1 MQSITSAFESYEKKL
16 EKQANFAADYYFPKW
31 THFFPNGE
39 FVATAA
45 DMLRHVD
52 MLYCGL
58 KENVYNSCGKWK
70 RKDESEFKSL
80 LGKVYAI

>member
-1 MQSITSAFESYEKKL
+1 MQYITSAFASYEKKL
-16 EKQANFAADYYFPKW
+16 EKRANFAADFYFPKW

-39 FVATAA
+39 LNATGA

-52 MLYCGL
+52 MLYSGL
-58 KENVYNSCGKWK
+58 KENVYSSCRKWK
-70 RKDESEFKSL
+70 WKDESEFKSL